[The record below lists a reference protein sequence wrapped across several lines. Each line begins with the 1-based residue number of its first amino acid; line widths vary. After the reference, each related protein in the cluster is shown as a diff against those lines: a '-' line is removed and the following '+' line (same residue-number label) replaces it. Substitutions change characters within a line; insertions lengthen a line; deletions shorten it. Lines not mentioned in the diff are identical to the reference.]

1 MSNYP
6 HLKAV
11 IYIFSTVLISGF
23 FFFSCSSPKSEDY
36 TLYVGT
42 YTGEGS
48 EGIYVLKFNTDDGT
62 LVPVDTVSG
71 VENPS
76 YLALSPDSRF
86 LYAVNENADSL
97 DASLS
102 AFAVDTESGSLSFLN
117 SRNSRGGAPCYID
130 IDAEGQSVFAGNY
143 LGGSL
148 AMFSID
154 NNGSLLEAESVI
166 RHEGSSVNANRQQS
180 PHVHCTL
187 VTPDNRMLLA
197 ADLGTDKV
205 VGYAYD
211 AADNSLEADP
221 VTVFQAEPGAG
232 PRHLT
237 FHPNGNYAYLINE
250 LNGTIDAFSYSN
262 RALEHIQ
269 TVSTLPE
276 KYNGAVSGADIHLSP
291 DGSYLYASNRED
303 LNNIVSYAIDPE
315 TGKLSYLEAV
325 GSGGIHPRNFVI
337 DPSGRFLLVANRHSN
352 NIVVFKRD
360 PATGMLETTGI
371 ELALSQPVC
380 LKFLAPS

>member
-205 VGYAYD
+205 LGYAYD
-211 AADNSLEADP
+211 AEDNSLETDP
-221 VTVFQAEPGAG
+221 VTVFQADPGAG
-232 PRHLT
+232 PRHIT

-276 KYNGAVSGADIHLSP
+276 KYDGAVSGADIHVSP
-291 DGSYLYASNRED
+291 DGNYLYASNRED

-315 TGKLSYLEAV
+315 SGKLNYLEAV